1 MVQGTVEYQYLIDN
15 DMTIIKKSGFE
26 QMLKQIDV
34 IEQENKELKNDLFR
48 YKNALNNIYSKDVF
62 VTDKENMLK
71 CGPYAWL
78 AADVL
83 FYGGGGDFK
92 GEK

>member
-1 MVQGTVEYQYLIDN
+1 MVRGTVEYQYLIDN

-26 QMLKQIDV
+26 QMLKQIDA
-34 IEQENKELKNDLFR
+34 IELENKQLKNDLIR
-48 YKNALNNIYSKDVF
+48 YKNALNNIYSRDVF
-62 VTDKENMLK
+62 VTEKEKVLK
-71 CGPYAWL
+71 CGSYAWL